1 MRVAVL
7 ANLKKNAPSWPGMS
21 PDQWD
26 DLDSEETIEGILDAL
41 QIGGHEAEFFEG
53 DLTLVEKLPAFKPDI
68 CFNIAES
75 HWGDSRESQVPAILE
90 MMRIPYTGSR
100 VMSLA
105 LALDKS
111 MTKRI
116 LHFHELPTPPF
127 QTFERVDEPLDE
139 DMKFPMFVKPSREGT
154 GMGVSAA
161 SIVQNELELRRQI
174 KEILTRYRQPA
185 LVEHYIDGREITV
198 GVVGNLR
205 GPVARRV
212 PGDEDAPRITAG
224 LHFLPPLEVDL
235 ARYPEE
241 EGGIYTN
248 RVKTEL
254 ADNFHYICPAPV
266 DEDLLVD
273 LNWYTAAA
281 FRVLGCRDVARVDF
295 RLDRHDNDKPYILE
309 INPLPGLNQ
318 RISDLVLEA
327 RAEGVN
333 HAELINSILLQGAAR
348 HGLLPTGI
356 QLNWPAARLPMANA

>member
-1 MRVAVL
+1 MRVALL
-7 ANLKKNAPSWPGMS
+7 ANLKKNAPTWPGMS

-26 DLDSEETIEGILDAL
+26 DLDSEETIEAILKGL
-41 QIGGHEAEFFEG
+41 SVGGHEAEFFEA
-53 DLTLVEKLPAFKPDI
+53 DLSLIEALPGYNPDI

-75 HWGDSRESQVPAILE
+75 HWGDSRESQVPALLE

-100 VMSLA
+100 VMALA

-111 MTKRI
+111 MTKRV
-116 LHFHELPTPPF
+116 LAFHGLPTPAF
-127 QTFERVDEPLDE
+127 QSFERMDEPLDP
-139 DMKFPMFVKPSREGT
+139 DMTFPMFVKPSREGT

-174 KEILTRYRQPA
+174 REIHTRYRQPA

-241 EGGIYTN
+241 EAGLYTG

-254 ADNFHYICPAPV
+254 ADDFYYLCPAQL
-266 DEDLLVD
+266 DEELAVD

-281 FRVLGCRDVARVDF
+281 FRVLGGADVSRVDF

-309 INPLPGLNQ
+309 INPLPGLNP
-318 RISDLVLEA
+318 RISDLVIEA
-327 RAEGVN
+327 RAEGVS

-348 HGLLPTGI
+348 HGLLPKGI
-356 QLNWPAARLPMANA
+356 QLNWPAARLPMSE

>member
-1 MRVAVL
+1 MRVALL

-26 DLDSEETIEGILDAL
+26 DLDSEETIEAIVKGL
-41 QIGGHEAEFFEG
+41 QAGGHEAEFFEAN
-53 DLTLVEKLPAFKPDI
+53 LSLVETLPAFRPDI

-75 HWGDSRESQVPAILE
+75 HWGDSRESQVPALLE

-100 VMSLA
+100 VMSLS

-111 MTKRI
+111 MTKRV
-116 LHFHELPTPPF
+116 LAFHSLPTPPF
-127 QTFERVDEPLDE
+127 QNFERVDEPLDD
-139 DMKFPMFVKPSREGT
+139 DMTFPMFVKPAREGT
-154 GMGVSAA
+154 GMGVSAK
-161 SIVQNELELRRQI
+161 SIVHNELELRRQI

-235 ARYPEE
+235 ARYPAEE
-241 EGGIYTN
+241 AGLYTG

-254 ADNFHYICPAPV
+254 ADDFYYLCPAPL
-266 DEDLLVD
+266 DEEMLID

-281 FRVLGCRDVARVDF
+281 FRVMGCADVARVDF

-309 INPLPGLNQ
+309 INTLPGLNP
-318 RISDLVLEA
+318 RISDLVIEA
-327 RAEGVN
+327 RAEGVS

-348 HGLLPTGI
+348 YGLLPKGI
-356 QLNWPAARLPMANA
+356 QLNWPAARLPLSD